1 MKKLILILLAGS
13 LALSAAAQEKFG
25 RWGFQAGAT
34 FSTLE
39 FDKGSTL
46 GQKLETKSGLA
57 FGITYDFDLIGS
69 VGINT
74 GLHYV
79 HRNIGQKNAEGNS
92 TTFKS
97 ASIELPVNL
106 KVTLPLLIVN
116 PYLLAGP
123 YLDCYVDAKDPQRQL
138 DFHRFNYGIAL
149 GAGIDLLNTLRVV
162 YQYDLGLSSL
172 TTSAN
177 DALFNSDVK
186 NRSHRIS
193 VGILF

>member
-79 HRNIGQKNAEGNS
+79 QRNVGQQSVAGNS
-92 TTFKS
+92 TFKS
-97 ASIELPVNL
+97 ASLELPVNL

-123 YLDCYVDAKDPQRQL
+123 YLDCCVDTKDKARQL
-138 DFHRFNYGIAL
+138 DFRRFNYGIAL

-172 TTSAN
+172 ATSAN
-177 DALFNSDVK
+177 DALFNTDVK

-193 VGILF
+193 IGILF